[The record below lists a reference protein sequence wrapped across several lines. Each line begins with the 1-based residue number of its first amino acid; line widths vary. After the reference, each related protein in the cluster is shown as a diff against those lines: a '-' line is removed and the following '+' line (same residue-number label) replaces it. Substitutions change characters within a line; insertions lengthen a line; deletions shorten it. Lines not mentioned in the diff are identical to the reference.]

1 MSISKRLR
9 GAWSALLGRQGP
21 PLDSIGEGPA
31 KVDRERAPF
40 FGSTIVVTFLM
51 GVLVLGLFAW
61 RSAAEAAPLAVFS
74 VTVMLAVA
82 ATAIGALLG
91 FLFGIPRSFQDSGPS
106 AGSQTPEIEGRG
118 LYSVKYQSRAD
129 L

>member
-91 FLFGIPRSFQDSGPS
+91 FLFGFQGASRTPDLRPEARHLKSRGAASTASIP
-106 AGSQTPEIEGRG
+106 I
-118 LYSVKYQSRAD
+118 
-129 L
+129 